1 MAASRNRRGGL
12 FGAQAQEF
20 LLKHV
25 APHLPVV
32 GPMFGVARTVQS
44 AHDALAKRREPVRAA
59 PRATVA
65 PQGASRKPQ
74 PKAPAP
80 RAAQARPVAPEG
92 GALQSAIQISSRAFV
107 PGLTSILPR
116 TASVDAFDEGML
128 SGLLLGGAN
137 EVSAALATAPVLIR
151 EGLGPARDYYSRRLA
166 AEDAKDAA
174 LRKGHPGFWYPGL
187 ALGAVVPTVVLRK
200 APVTPGRTVIRD
212 GLQGAA
218 AGFLSTDGDAGER
231 GRAALGG
238 ALAGAGLSWAAPSLA
253 RTVAPKAASKHNYW
267 DEIATPEMAAR
278 LVQAYKGMGHHFSPR
293 RFLEKIGAPKWIVDS
308 PFNVLKPRGM
318 TTGDFYRLHFLVD
331 PKARSFRVGKAY
343 GGKSWVGK
351 KFGLETYDRLGRVV
365 EGAPDALR
373 QTVGFGTAAGGG
385 LLYGLPPDEE

>member
-218 AGFLSTDGDAGER
+218 AGFLSTDGDAGE
-231 GRAALGG
+231 
-238 ALAGAGLSWAAPSLA
+238 
-253 RTVAPKAASKHNYW
+253 PKAASKHNYW

-351 KFGLETYDRLGRVV
+351 KFGLETYDRLGRFV